1 MNASLVDEQ
10 IKILSKQLKIPTF
23 ANYSELIRRAAPDS
37 NIGDIL
43 LMLMKAEYE
52 QRQWNQNQRR
62 LKQAGFPFTK
72 TLDELDLSRYSGEIS
87 EIFVNELASCK
98 FITEHRNITMLGN
111 PGRGKTHMAIGL
123 GLKACS
129 SGMSVLFKNAASLS
143 TELSEARDNY
153 GLGRL
158 EKKIQRADL
167 LILDEM
173 GYVSFD
179 RYQSELLF
187 KIIADRSER
196 GSIIVAT
203 NLPFSEWTTLFK
215 IIADRSERG
224 SIIITTNLPFSE
236 WTTLFENTA
245 MVAAMIDRLTFQS
258 YVLDMNGESYRL
270 SQTKKGRK
278 KGGSHSN

>member
-1 MNASLVDEQ
+1 MNALMVDEQ
-10 IKILSKQLKIPTF
+10 IRLLSKQLKIPTF
-23 ANYSELIRRAAPDS
+23 AHYAEVVRQTDPNAD
-37 NIGDIL
+37 IGEIL
-43 LMLMKAEYE
+43 LRLMQTEYE
-52 QRQWNQNQRR
+52 QRQDNQNQKR

-72 TLDELDLSRYSGEIS
+72 TLDELDITRYSGEIS
-87 EIFVNELASCK
+87 DIFINELASCR
-98 FITEHRNITMLGN
+98 FIKEHRNITMLGN

-129 SGMSVLFKNAASLS
+129 MGMRVLFKNAASLS
-143 TELSEARDNY
+143 TELSEAKDNY
-153 GLGRL
+153 SLGRL
-158 EKKIQRADL
+158 EKKIQKADL

-196 GSIIVAT
+196 GSIIV
-203 NLPFSEWTTLFK
+203 
-215 IIADRSERG
+215 
-224 SIIITTNLPFSE
+224 TTNLPFSE

-270 SQTKKGRK
+270 AQTKRARK
-278 KGGSHSN
+278 

>member
-1 MNASLVDEQ
+1 MSQLLIDEQ
-10 IKILSKQLKIPTF
+10 IKMYAKQLKLPTF
-23 ANYSELIRRAAPDS
+23 ANYSSALRKADPNSNFEEL
-37 NIGDIL
+37 L
-43 LMLMKAEYE
+43 LMLMKNEFE
-52 QRQWNQNQRR
+52 QRQENNNQRR
-62 LKQAGFPFTK
+62 LKQAGFPYTK
-72 TLDELDLSRYSGEIS
+72 TLDELDISKYNGEIS
-87 EIFVNELASCK
+87 RLFVDELSSCQ
-98 FITEHRNITMLGN
+98 FIKERRNITMLGN

-129 SGMSVLFKNAASLS
+129 MGMTVLFKNAASLS

-153 GLGRL
+153 SLGRL
-158 EKKIQRADL
+158 EKRIQRADL

-196 GSIIVAT
+196 GSIIT
-203 NLPFSEWTTLFK
+203 
-215 IIADRSERG
+215 
-224 SIIITTNLPFSE
+224 TTNLPFSE

-245 MVAAMIDRLTFQS
+245 MVAAMIDRLTFNS

-270 SQTKKGRK
+270 AKTKKVK
-278 KGGSHSN
+278 KLSGSLSS

>member
-1 MNASLVDEQ
+1 MSNPVIDEQ
-10 IKILSKQLKIPTF
+10 IRILAKQLKLPTF
-23 ANYSELIRRAAPDS
+23 VNYTEITRQAAPDS
-37 NIGDIL
+37 SMGDLLLL
-43 LMLMKAEYE
+43 LMKSELE
-52 QRQWNQNQRR
+52 QRQENQNHKR
-62 LKQAGFPFTK
+62 LKQAGFPYTK
-72 TLDELDLSRYSGEIS
+72 TLDELDLGRYNGEIS
-87 EIFVNELASCK
+87 TLFVNELASCK
-98 FITEHRNITMLGN
+98 FIKEHRNITMLGN

-129 SGMSVLFKNAASLS
+129 LGMTVLFKNAASLS
-143 TELSEARDNY
+143 TELAEARDNY
-153 GLGRL
+153 SLGRL
-158 EKKIQRADL
+158 EKRIQKADL

-179 RYQSELLF
+179 RYQSEL
-187 KIIADRSER
+187 
-196 GSIIVAT
+196 
-203 NLPFSEWTTLFK
+203 LFK

-270 SQTKKGRK
+270 SVTKKNRK
-278 KGGSHSN
+278 

>member
-1 MNASLVDEQ
+1 MSTLLIDDQ
-10 IKILSKQLKIPTF
+10 IRMLSKQLKVPTF
-23 ANYSELIRRAAPDS
+23 VNYTELLRQTDPDS
-37 NIGDIL
+37 DFGEL
-43 LMLMKAEYE
+43 LLALMKAEYE
-52 QRQWNQNQRR
+52 QRQENQNFRR

-72 TLDELDLSRYSGEIS
+72 TLDELDITRYSGQIS

-98 FITEHRNITMLGN
+98 FIKEHRNITMLGN

-129 SGMSVLFKNAASLS
+129 LGMSVLFKNAASLS
-143 TELSEARDNY
+143 TELTEAKDNY
-153 GLGRL
+153 SLGRL

-196 GSIIVAT
+196 GSII
-203 NLPFSEWTTLFK
+203 
-215 IIADRSERG
+215 
-224 SIIITTNLPFSE
+224 ITTNLPFSE
-236 WTTLFENTA
+236 WTSLFENTA

-258 YVLDMNGESYRL
+258 YVLDMNGESYSL
-270 SQTKKGRK
+270 AKTKQK
-278 KGGSHSN
+278 KK

>member
-1 MNASLVDEQ
+1 MSTLLIDEQ
-10 IKILSKQLKIPTF
+10 IRMFAKQLKIPTF
-23 ANYSELIRRAAPDS
+23 ATYSEQVRQASPD
-37 NIGDIL
+37 NTIGEML
-43 LMLMKAEYE
+43 LMLMKTEYE
-52 QRQWNQNQRR
+52 QRQENQNLRR
-62 LKQAGFPFTK
+62 LKQAGFPYTK
-72 TLDELDLSRYSGEIS
+72 TLEELDISRYKGDINKV
-87 EIFVNELASCK
+87 FVNELASCK
-98 FITEHRNITMLGN
+98 FIKECRNITMLGN

-129 SGMSVLFKNAASLS
+129 TGLDVLFKNASSLS

-153 GLGRL
+153 SLGRL
-158 EKKIQRADL
+158 EKRIQRADL

-196 GSIIVAT
+196 GSII
-203 NLPFSEWTTLFK
+203 
-215 IIADRSERG
+215 
-224 SIIITTNLPFSE
+224 ITTNLSFSE

-245 MVAAMIDRLTFQS
+245 MVAAMIDRLTFNS

-270 SQTKKGRK
+270 AQTRK
-278 KGGSHSN
+278 ARK